1 MSLRT
6 LAQRPVELWHRYER
20 HISAVGILT
29 GFIFD
34 LVIADR
40 PDSPTN
46 NLFLLSYLGIAG
58 ALIIILN
65 LRTARRRELEPAY
78 QPLFFLFMLQFCFG
92 GLASNLLVLYGK
104 SGTLA
109 GSALF
114 ILLLAAM
121 LIGNEF
127 LRTRYAQLRFNIA
140 VYYLLLFTYLIIA
153 VPTFIFHSVGVLVFL
168 FSGFLSL
175 LLIGGFLS
183 IVYVAVFRGR
193 QRGRQLYEV
202 SVLVAMIFFL
212 FNGLYFLKIIPP
224 VPLSL
229 KGIGMYHSISRL
241 TAPTGSTQGIY
252 TAAFEP
258 SPWFVFWRDTSGT
271 YTITSTSAQA
281 ACFSSVFAP
290 TNLATPVFHKWE
302 KYDEGAGKWVVKTR
316 VSFPINGGREEG
328 YRGFTLSNVEP
339 GQWRCNVETASGAL
353 IGRISFTVLQNQA
366 LPTLSTKTL

>member
-1 MSLRT
+1 
-6 LAQRPVELWHRYER
+6 LWERYER
-20 HISAVGILT
+20 MLSAGSLVV

-34 LVIADR
+34 LFLAKR
-40 PDSPTN
+40 PDSTLDN
-46 NLFLLSYLGIAG
+46 ILLVSYLFIAA

-65 LRTARRRELEPAY
+65 IHTNRRRDIEPRPV
-78 QPLFFLFMLQFCFG
+78 PLLLLLVLQFCFG
-92 GLASNLLVLYGK
+92 GLSSNLLVLYGK

-140 VYYLLLFTYLIIA
+140 VYYLLLLTYLIIA
-153 VPTFIFHSVGVLVFL
+153 VPTFIFHSVGMLVFL

-193 QRGRQLYEV
+193 QRGQQLYEV
-202 SVLVAMIFFL
+202 SVLVVMIFTL

-241 TAPTGSTQGIY
+241 TAPQASPQGIY
-252 TAAFEP
+252 TAVFEP
-258 SPWFVFWRDTSGT
+258 SQWFVFWRDTSAT

-302 KYDEGAGKWVVKTR
+302 KYDEGAGKWVVKAR
-316 VSFPINGGREEG
+316 VSFPINGGRDQG
-328 YRGFTLSNVEP
+328 YRGFTLSDVSP
-339 GQWRCNVETASGAL
+339 GQWRCNVETTSGAL